1 MGKRVGKYKITKR
14 ESALNLTDGGTIN
27 GAIKFTGA
35 GGIFKA
41 NSSPTG
47 TSTALTNADSGKV
60 IFMDA
65 SSANTIALP
74 AVSTVDAGWNV
85 KVILTATGAAGI
97 INTNGAEDK
106 ITGFIE
112 EADLNGS
119 NHTVTVDA
127 DADRITF
134 VNTANPGSFVN
145 IISNGSLF
153 FVEGFA
159 TPADKLTLTK
169 ED

>member
-1 MGKRVGKYKITKR
+1 MGVRTLSNLKNVNRTFDNILD
-14 ESALNLTDGGTIN
+14 SMQLNLRSN
-27 GAIKFTGA
+27 M
-35 GGIFKA
+35 
-41 NSSPTG
+41 SPTG
-47 TSTALTNADSGKV
+47 TSTQLTNEDSGKV

-65 SSANTIALP
+65 SSANTITLP
-74 AVSTVDAGWNV
+74 AVATTTPGWNV

-134 VNTANPGSFVN
+134 VDTCNPGSFVN

-153 FVEGFA
+153 FVEGMG

>member
-1 MGKRVGKYKITKR
+1 M
-14 ESALNLTDGGTIN
+14 
-27 GAIKFTGA
+27 AIKNTTA
-35 GGIFKA
+35 LKQKTSRQYH
-41 NSSPTG
+41 NLVESRNHRDTSSPTG
-47 TSTALTNADSGKV
+47 TTTQLTNADSGKV

-65 SSANTIALP
+65 SSANTITLP
-74 AVSTVDAGWNV
+74 AVATTTSGWNV

-97 INTNGAEDK
+97 INTSGAEDK
-106 ITGFIE
+106 LVGFVS

-119 NHTVTVDA
+119 NHTITTDA

-134 VNTANPGSFVN
+134 VNTANPGSFVE
-145 IISNGSLF
+145 IVSNGSLF
-153 FVEGFA
+153 YVYGFG

>member
-1 MGKRVGKYKITKR
+1 MANQNRSFLKTKNRDFDNILDSVELAIR
-14 ESALNLTDGGTIN
+14 ET
-27 GAIKFTGA
+27 
-35 GGIFKA
+35 
-41 NSSPTG
+41 SSPTG
-47 TSTALTNADSGKV
+47 TSTQLTNADSGKV

-65 SSANTIALP
+65 SSANTITLP
-74 AVSTVDAGWNV
+74 AVADTTAGWNV
-85 KVILTATGAAGI
+85 KIILTATGAAGI
-97 INTNGAEDK
+97 INTSGAEDK

-112 EADLNGS
+112 EAALNGS
-119 NHTVTVDA
+119 NHTITVDA

-134 VNTANPGSFVN
+134 VDTCNPGSFVN

-153 FVEGFA
+153 FVEGMG

>member
-1 MGKRVGKYKITKR
+1 MAQRIGKYKVSKK
-14 ESALNLTDGGTIN
+14 ESAMSLVDGGTPE
-27 GAIKFTGA
+27 GPL
-35 GGIFKA
+35 FKA

-47 TSTALTNADSGKV
+47 TSTLSNDDSGKV

-65 SSANTIALP
+65 SSANTITLP
-74 AVSTVDAGWNV
+74 AVSTVSAGWNV

-106 ITGFIE
+106 ITGFVE
-112 EADLNGS
+112 EAALNGT
-119 NHTVTVDA
+119 NHTITVDA

-134 VNTANPGSFVN
+134 VDTCNPGSFVN

-153 FVEGFA
+153 FVEGMG

>member
-1 MGKRVGKYKITKR
+1 MGVKTLSNLKNVNRTFDNILD
-14 ESALNLTDGGTIN
+14 SMQLNLRSN
-27 GAIKFTGA
+27 M
-35 GGIFKA
+35 
-41 NSSPTG
+41 SPTG
-47 TSTALTNADSGKV
+47 TSTQLTNEDSGKV

-65 SSANTIALP
+65 SSANTITLP
-74 AVSTVDAGWNV
+74 AVANTTAGWNV

-97 INTNGAEDK
+97 INTSGAEDK
-106 ITGFIE
+106 LVGFVS

-119 NHTVTVDA
+119 NHTITTDA

-134 VNTANPGSFVN
+134 VDTANPGSFVE

-153 FVEGFA
+153 YVYGFG

>member
-1 MGKRVGKYKITKR
+1 MATRIGKYKVSKK
-14 ESALNLTDGGTIN
+14 ESALSLVDGGTPV
-27 GAIKFTGA
+27 
-35 GGIFKA
+35 GGLFKA

-47 TSTALTNADSGKV
+47 TSTVLTNDDSGKV

-65 SSANTIALP
+65 SSANTITLP
-74 AVSTVDAGWNV
+74 AVSTVSAGWNV

-97 INTNGAEDK
+97 INTNGGEDK
-106 ITGFIE
+106 ITGFVE
-112 EADLNGS
+112 EVALNGN

-127 DADRITF
+127 DADKITF
-134 VNTANPGSFVN
+134 VDTCNPGSFVN

-153 FVEGFA
+153 FVEGFG

-169 ED
+169 D

>member
-1 MGKRVGKYKITKR
+1 MGIKTRSFLKTKNRDFNNILDSVELAAR
-14 ESALNLTDGGTIN
+14 ET
-27 GAIKFTGA
+27 
-35 GGIFKA
+35 
-41 NSSPTG
+41 SSPTG
-47 TSTALTNADSGKV
+47 TSTVLTNADSGKV

-65 SSANTIALP
+65 SSANTITLP
-74 AVSTVDAGWNV
+74 AVSTVDSGWNV

-97 INTNGAEDK
+97 IQTSGGEDK

-112 EADLNGS
+112 EAALNGN
-119 NHTVTVDA
+119 NHTITVDA
-127 DADRITF
+127 DADKITF
-134 VNTANPGSFVN
+134 VDTCNPGSFVN

-153 FVEGFA
+153 FVEGMG